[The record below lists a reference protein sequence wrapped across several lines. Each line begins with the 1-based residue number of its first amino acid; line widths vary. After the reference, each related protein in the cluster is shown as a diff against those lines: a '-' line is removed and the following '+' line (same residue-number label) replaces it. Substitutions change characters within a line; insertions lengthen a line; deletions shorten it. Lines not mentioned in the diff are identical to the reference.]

1 MKNIYTEPEFEVVNV
16 TLGSDI
22 VTTSL
27 GEGEGDI

>member
-1 MKNIYTEPEFEVVNV
+1 MKNRYTEPEMEIMEI

-22 VTTSL
+22 VTASI